1 MPRIQSPSSI
11 NTYNQCPRKY
21 YYSYIEK
28 LETKPSIYL
37 IRGNIMH
44 SVLEDFFKVD
54 PKNLSK
60 DHYDFELKTIAHELL
75 RKFWNEKKGELDS
88 LELGNAK
95 LEFYLRESRKMLDNW
110 LNLFSNKLKKEG
122 GVEGF
127 DRLTP
132 ETEVYFESTKHMV
145 RGYVDAIHII
155 DGKIN
160 IVDYKTSKSDELR
173 DEYKLQ
179 LEIYALMYHEK
190 YGKMPNKVGVDFVRH
205 GEKFI
210 DVNQALL
217 DLAKTET
224 ALIQKNT
231 QTNEKD
237 YYKLNP
243 SRLCNWCDFYSLCF
257 TNDKLYK

>member
-1 MPRIQSPSSI
+1 MTRIQSPSSI

-21 YYSYIEK
+21 YYHYIEK
-28 LETKPSIYL
+28 LETKPSIHL

-54 PKNLSK
+54 SKNLSK
-60 DHYDFELKTIAHELL
+60 DHYDFELRTIAHELL
-75 RKFWNEKKGELDS
+75 RKWWNEKKGKLDS

-95 LEFYLRESRKMLDNW
+95 LEFYLRESRNMLDNW
-110 LNLFSNKLKKEG
+110 LNLFLDKLKKEG
-122 GVEGF
+122 GLVGF
-127 DRLTP
+127 KKLTP
-132 ETEVYFESTKHMV
+132 ETEVYFESTEHMV

-160 IVDYKTSKSDELR
+160 IIDYKTSKSDELR

-179 LEIYALMYHEK
+179 LAIYALMYHEK
-190 YGKMPNKVGVDFVRH
+190 HGKMPHKVGVDFLRH

-217 DLAKTET
+217 DLAKKET
-224 ALIQKNT
+224 ALIQENT
-231 QTNEKD
+231 KSIEKED
-237 YYKLNP
+237 YKLNP
-243 SRLCNWCDFYSLCF
+243 SRLCNWCDFYGLCF
-257 TNDKLYK
+257 NNDKVYK